1 MFPDQSPTGPLLRI
15 STMRINRSLL
25 AALALGAAFSLTAAV
40 PAEAQF
46 GKLKD
51 KVKRKTEERID
62 RKTDEAAEKVVD
74 TADPTTGASAGG
86 AAPTTAPAA
95 AAAGG
100 AAPPAAADAKPG
112 EGVWAN
118 YDFVPG
124 ERVLFAEEFAN
135 DNVGDFPRR
144 LEFVE
149 GNMEVVEWQGSRWL
163 RGTTDGEFRINLPE
177 TLPERFTVE
186 FEHAG
191 ESWSYPQVL
200 VRFDGAE
207 QDERTHHKVQIMT
220 WNGSGSASGGGIL
233 NAGGDRV
240 AIGPSELVQNVPFTV
255 RIMADGKYVKVYMN
269 STRVANVPN
278 ADLGRSGRI
287 IVAFDGTQDRPA
299 FFRNFRVAA
308 GGRKLYD
315 AIAAEGRVATQGI
328 YFDTGSDRLRPESS
342 PTLKEISDMLKEHPE
357 LRLSIEGHTD
367 NVGQAAANQ
376 TLSEA
381 RAAAVRKHLVETY
394 GIDASRLEAAGLG
407 ATKPVSSNDTPEGR
421 QSNRRV
427 ELVKL

>member
-1 MFPDQSPTGPLLRI
+1 MSI
-15 STMRINRSLL
+15 KRSLL
-25 AALALGAAFSLTAAV
+25 AALTLGAALTLTAAV

-51 KVKRKTEERID
+51 KVKKKVEQRVD
-62 RKTDEAAEKVVD
+62 QKTDEAAEAAVD
-74 TADPTTGASAGG
+74 AADPTTGG
-86 AAPTTAPAA
+86 AAAPSAAPAA
-95 AAAGG
+95 AAADG
-100 AAPPAAADAKPG
+100 AAGTPVAASPDAKPG

-124 ERVLFAEEFAN
+124 ERVLFTEDFTR

-144 LEFVE
+144 LEFAE
-149 GNMEVVEWQGSRWL
+149 GNMEVVEWKGERWL
-163 RGTTDGEFRINLPE
+163 RGTTDGKFYIALPE
-177 TLPERFTVE
+177 VLPERFTVE

-191 ESWSYPQVL
+191 QSWSYPQL
-200 VRFDGAE
+200 MVRFDGHDE
-207 QDERTHHKVQIMT
+207 DERANHRVQIMT
-220 WNGSGSASGGGIL
+220 WHGSSSRSGGGIL
-233 NAGGDRV
+233 AADGSQVSVG
-240 AIGPSELVQNVPFTV
+240 ASELLHDVPFTV

-269 STRVANVPN
+269 SIRVANVPN
-278 ADLGRSGRI
+278 ADLGRANRI
-287 IVAFDGTQDRPA
+287 VVEFDGNDEHPA
-299 FFRNFRVAA
+299 FFRNFRIAA

-315 AIAAEGRVATQGI
+315 ALAAEGRVATQGI

-342 PTLKEISDMLKEHPE
+342 PTLKEIATMLKEHAD
-357 LRLSIEGHTD
+357 LRLAIEGHTD

-381 RAAAVRKHLVETY
+381 RAAAVRKHLVESY
-394 GIDASRLEAAGLG
+394 GVDAARLESKGLG
-407 ATKPVSSNDTPEGR
+407 ATKPVGSNDTPEGR

>member
-1 MFPDQSPTGPLLRI
+1 
-15 STMRINRSLL
+15 MRITKSLTT
-25 AALALGAAFSLTAAV
+25 ALALCAAFSLATAV

-51 KVKRKTEERID
+51 KVKKKAEERVD
-62 RKTDEAAEKVVD
+62 RKTDEAAENIVD
-74 TADPTTGASAGG
+74 TADPTTAGSGSAA
-86 AAPTTAPAA
+86 AAPAT

-100 AAPPAAADAKPG
+100 AGDGAAPAAGSPDAKPG

-124 ERVLFAEEFAN
+124 ERVLFAEDFAR

-149 GNMEVVEWQGSRWL
+149 GNMEVVDWKGERWL
-163 RGTTDGEFRINLPE
+163 RGTTDGEFYIPLPE
-177 TLPERFTVE
+177 TLSERFTVE
-186 FEHAG
+186 FEHSGLAS
-191 ESWSYPQVL
+191 SWPHVTL
-200 VRFDGAE
+200 RFDGNAE
-207 QDERTHHKVQIMT
+207 DERKNHKVQILT
-220 WNGSGSASGGGIL
+220 WYGNSTTSGGGIFDA
-233 NAGGDRV
+233 NGGRV
-240 AIGPSELVQNVPFTV
+240 AVGTTQGLQGVPFTV
-255 RIMADGKYVKVYMN
+255 RVMGDGKYVKVYMN

-278 ADLGRSGRI
+278 ADLGRANRI
-287 IVAFDGTQDRPA
+287 IVTFDASEDQPA
-299 FFRNFRVAA
+299 FFRNIRVAA

-342 PTLKEISDMLKEHPE
+342 PTLKEIAAMLKEHAD
-357 LRLSIEGHTD
+357 LRLAIEGHTD

-381 RAAAVRKHLVETY
+381 RAAAVRTSLVETY
-394 GIDASRLEAAGLG
+394 GIDASRLESKGLG
-407 ATKPVSSNDTPEGR
+407 ATKPVGPNDTPEGR